1 MKRAN
6 HNKGSMNV
14 SDPTG
19 LVQPGDNNH
28 SSRFARLCV
37 RLLHSWGR
45 LTLCIH
51 FPLPAKGTAKK
62 KNHLKPVKSTFW
74 HRRKKKGALLHLSKH
89 RLGVRQCPFLRLCGS
104 LHTFVQNSFWAM
116 VFRRIKP
123 LLRKILMTRG

>member
-37 RLLHSWGR
+37 SV
-45 LTLCIH
+45 CFIH
-51 FPLPAKGTAKK
+51 
-62 KNHLKPVKSTFW
+62 
-74 HRRKKKGALLHLSKH
+74 GA
-89 RLGVRQCPFLRLCGS
+89 G
-104 LHTFVQNSFWAM
+104 
-116 VFRRIKP
+116 
-123 LLRKILMTRG
+123 